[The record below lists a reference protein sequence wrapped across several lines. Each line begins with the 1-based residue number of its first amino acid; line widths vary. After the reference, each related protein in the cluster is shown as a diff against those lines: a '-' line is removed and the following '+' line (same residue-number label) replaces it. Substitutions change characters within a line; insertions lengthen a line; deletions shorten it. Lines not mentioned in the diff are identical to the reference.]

1 MKSLYSPKLLKARIE
16 AIELPSKEKTL
27 PHAACEKQIK
37 TRRFAMPIYFKK
49 FATAAV
55 AVALAVVIGLQG
67 IWLLNSKKDNRLLIC
82 TDDNYN
88 ESYFVDEW
96 ISSETPGDESTVKYI
111 SNDLTEKLQEYAG
124 QDVLFRVRV
133 GALKHGDSLSD
144 LLDFFNKIGAK
155 NITKAS
161 DESDIVSGDLEND
174 IIMEVTAE
182 MIRKIA
188 DKKQC
193 RLSLAPV
200 KRVDGYDKKITDTL
214 TDRLEKTNETDTI
227 EVAVVLTVD
236 VNNYYAYKQ
245 GICTNFAYNSEHVKD
260 LSVYDFLESY
270 EANGH
275 VWYHYKSYDTF
286 ITSLVKSVIERNNLD
301 SKIISNSELPVSG
314 CETAFE
320 IYSKKVSAR
329 KAFENSRVA
338 TIAGFNAA
346 LTKAEILA
354 LTKDSD
360 VKAIYAAERRDE
372 FTTKRLV
379 CY

>member
-16 AIELPSKEKTL
+16 QIELPPKEKVL
-27 PHAACEKQIK
+27 PQGTTENKK
-37 TRRFAMPIYFKK
+37 ETRLFALPIYIKK
-49 FATAAV
+49 FATV
-55 AVALAVVIGLQG
+55 AVAAVLAVVIGLLG
-67 IWLLNSKKDNRLLIC
+67 IWLLNSKKDNRILIC
-82 TDDNYN
+82 ADDNYN
-88 ESYFVDEW
+88 ESYFGDGW
-96 ISSETPGDESTVKYI
+96 ISSETPWDESTVKYI

-133 GALKHGDSLSD
+133 GALKHGDGLSD
-144 LLDFFNKIGAK
+144 LLDFFNKIGSK

-193 RLSLAPV
+193 RLSLAPA

-214 TDRLEKTNETDTI
+214 TDRLEKMSETDTI
-227 EVAVVLTVD
+227 EVAVVLTID
-236 VNNYYAYKQ
+236 VRNYYAYKQ
-245 GICTNFAYNSEHVKD
+245 GIYANPDYNSEYVKE

-270 EANGH
+270 EAKGH

-286 ITSLVKSVIERNNLD
+286 VTSLVKSVIKKNNLG
-301 SKIISNSELPVSG
+301 SKIIISSELPVSG
-314 CETAFE
+314 CETAFGTH
-320 IYSKKVSAR
+320 SGKVSAR
-329 KAFENSRVA
+329 KDFENSRVA

-354 LTKDSD
+354 LTKDAD